1 MARKIYVLG
10 YETADDGK
18 GTICAVPDKINLTD
32 SQKKEIRKSIENSF
46 SEEFENEADAD
57 ELVDFEKTLST
68 LLKGE
73 DSSWVNY
80 YWFVWI
86 KIDLIE

>member
-10 YETADDGK
+10 YETADDGR
-18 GTICAVPDKINLTD
+18 GTICAVSDKNNLTD
-32 SQKKEIRKSIENSF
+32 EQKKEIRKSIENSF
-46 SEEFENEADAD
+46 SEEFVNEADAD
-57 ELVDFEKTLST
+57 ELVDFEETLST

-80 YWFVWI
+80 YWFAWI
-86 KIDLIE
+86 EIDLIE